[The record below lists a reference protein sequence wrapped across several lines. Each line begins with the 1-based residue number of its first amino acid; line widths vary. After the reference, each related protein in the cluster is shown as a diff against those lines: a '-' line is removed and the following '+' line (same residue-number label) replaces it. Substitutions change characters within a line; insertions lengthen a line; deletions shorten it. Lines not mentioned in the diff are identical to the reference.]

1 MFSGE
6 PKPVNASR
14 PPLVPNKPPME
25 PIEILAG
32 AAASESANPRPAD
45 PLPAAPVMPSG
56 LPFWAR
62 DMEAE
67 MKKPCSENQYRE
79 RTYSYLPDVVE
90 LSSPLSNLDFLKC
103 THMEVQLGQPG
114 ADP

>member
-14 PPLVPNKPPME
+14 PPLAPNKPPME

-32 AAASESANPRPAD
+32 AAASESADPRPAD

-62 DMEAE
+62 DM
-67 MKKPCSENQYRE
+67 
-79 RTYSYLPDVVE
+79 
-90 LSSPLSNLDFLKC
+90 
-103 THMEVQLGQPG
+103 
-114 ADP
+114 